1 MVKPYHWLIVV
12 ATLSAQ
18 TQLFAHQAQAQTQRD
33 PGASG
38 VIDGTDVYQFFNSG
52 PMIDPTRM
60 EEASL
65 RGDKVIKMPSRHQTK
80 SWQEVI
86 DRDKDLE
93 SQAEVV
99 RFKGD
104 LNSSPNQNP
113 LAAHSQQNGSN
124 NNTGSGIAQ
133 DTKAQ
138 KPHHTFVQ
146 KLENGFIRASEA
158 VGFPIA
164 DEPLPG
170 DVDSS
175 LAGDLPA
182 GQDPRVY
189 VHEGQPAMPTLNQLT
204 APVKDRETSS
214 NPPTVIME

>member
-1 MVKPYHWLIVV
+1 VIKPYHWLIVV
-12 ATLSAQ
+12 ALATAQ
-18 TQLFAHQAQAQTQRD
+18 TQLCAQAQTQRD

-52 PMIDPTRM
+52 PIIDPTRM
-60 EEASL
+60 EEASM
-65 RGDKVIKMPSRHQTK
+65 RADKVIKMPSRHQTK

-93 SQAEVV
+93 NQAEVV

-104 LNSSPNQNP
+104 LNSSPNRNP
-113 LAAHSQQNGSN
+113 ISAQPGQSSSN
-124 NNTGSGIAQ
+124 NSTSSGITQ

-158 VGFPIA
+158 VGFPIS

-189 VHEGQPAMPTLNQLT
+189 VHEGQPAMPTLNELT
-204 APVKDRETSS
+204 APVKDKES
-214 NPPTVIME
+214 NPPTIIME

>member
-12 ATLSAQ
+12 ATIAAQSQLSSLEAQ
-18 TQLFAHQAQAQTQRD
+18 TQSD

-38 VIDGTDVYQFFNSG
+38 VIDGTDVYQFLNSG
-52 PMIDPTRM
+52 PVIDPTRM
-60 EEASL
+60 EEASI

-93 SQAEVV
+93 NQAEVV

-104 LNSSPNQNP
+104 LNASPNKNP
-113 LAAHSQQNGSN
+113 ISAQTSQGGTSY
-124 NNTGSGIAQ
+124 GITQ
-133 DTKAQ
+133 DTNAQ
-138 KPHHTFVQ
+138 KTHHTFVQ

-158 VGFPIA
+158 VGFPIS

-182 GQDPRVY
+182 GQDPRIY
-189 VHEGQPAMPTLNQLT
+189 VHPGQKAIPTLNQLT
-204 APVKDRETSS
+204 APVRDREGT
-214 NPPTVIME
+214 PPTVIME

>member
-1 MVKPYHWLIVV
+1 MIKPYHWLIVV
-12 ATLSAQ
+12 ALATSQ
-18 TQLFAHQAQAQTQRD
+18 TQLFNQAQAQTQRD

-52 PMIDPTRM
+52 PIIDPTRM
-60 EEASL
+60 EEASM
-65 RGDKVIKMPSRHQTK
+65 RADKVIKMPSRHQTK

-93 SQAEVV
+93 NQAEVV

-113 LAAHSQQNGSN
+113 ISAHSAQSGPSTSQ
-124 NNTGSGIAQ
+124 GSGIAQ

-158 VGFPIA
+158 VGFPIS

-204 APVKDRETSS
+204 APVRDRES

>member
-1 MVKPYHWLIVV
+1 MVKPYHWLIVL
-12 ATLSAQ
+12 ATIAAQSQLSG
-18 TQLFAHQAQAQTQRD
+18 LQAQTQSD

-38 VIDGTDVYQFFNSG
+38 VIDGTDVYQFLNSG
-52 PMIDPTRM
+52 AVIDPTRM
-60 EEASL
+60 EEASI

-93 SQAEVV
+93 NQAEVV

-104 LNSSPNQNP
+104 LNASPNRNP
-113 LAAHSQQNGSN
+113 ISAQTSQGGTSY
-124 NNTGSGIAQ
+124 GITQ
-133 DTKAQ
+133 DTNAQ

-158 VGFPIA
+158 VGFPIS

-189 VHEGQPAMPTLNQLT
+189 VHQGQPAMPTLNQLT
-204 APVKDRETSS
+204 APIKDRTGSS
-214 NPPTVIME
+214 NPTTIIME

>member
-1 MVKPYHWLIVV
+1 
-12 ATLSAQ
+12 
-18 TQLFAHQAQAQTQRD
+18 
-33 PGASG
+33 
-38 VIDGTDVYQFFNSG
+38 
-52 PMIDPTRM
+52 M
-60 EEASL
+60 EEASI
-65 RGDKVIKMPSRHQTK
+65 RGDKTIKMPSRHQTK

-93 SQAEVV
+93 NQAEVV

-104 LNSSPNQNP
+104 LNASPNKNP
-113 LAAHSQQNGSN
+113 GY
-124 NNTGSGIAQ
+124 GITQ
-133 DTKAQ
+133 DTNAQ

-158 VGFPIA
+158 VGFPIS

-182 GQDPRVY
+182 GQDPRIY
-189 VHEGQPAMPTLNQLT
+189 VHKGQPAMPTLNQLT
-204 APVKDRETSS
+204 APIKDRASSS

>member
-18 TQLFAHQAQAQTQRD
+18 TQLFTHQAQAQTQRD

-93 SQAEVV
+93 NQAEVV

-113 LAAHSQQNGSN
+113 LAAQSQQNKSN
-124 NNTGSGIAQ
+124 NNPGSGIAQ

-189 VHEGQPAMPTLNQLT
+189 VHEGQPSMPTLNQLT
-204 APVKDRETSS
+204 APVRDRETSS

>member
-1 MVKPYHWLIVV
+1 VVKPYHWLIVV
-12 ATLSAQ
+12 ATITAQ
-18 TQLFAHQAQAQTQRD
+18 TQLLAQPAQSQSQRD

-38 VIDGTDVYQFFNSG
+38 VIDGTDVYQFLNSG
-52 PMIDPTRM
+52 PIIDPTRM
-60 EEASL
+60 EEASI
-65 RGDKVIKMPSRHQTK
+65 RADKTIKMPSRHQTK

-93 SQAEVV
+93 NQAEVV

-113 LAAHSQQNGSN
+113 ISAQTSHSGSNYGSN
-124 NNTGSGIAQ
+124 NGIAQ
-133 DTKAQ
+133 DTNAQ

-158 VGFPIA
+158 VGFPIS

-189 VHEGQPAMPTLNQLT
+189 VHQGQPAMPSLKELT
-204 APVKDRETSS
+204 APIKDREG